1 MYAKSELLQQF
12 LTPDYAERLADVMF
26 EIGRA
31 MNARSEYPM
40 AVKWLERANKIIN
53 AQNFESLSREGAE
66 LRMAILQALVT
77 ALLGTGRTDDLE
89 QARKYVDCI
98 EADVGR
104 KLFVSLLRL
113 ELLQKTPAETFD
125 EDSYA
130 STLRGMIRDFAFSEP
145 AFKLLIHHIRKLH
158 DKSPATGSAMLDEF
172 IIKLARGDNDVWME
186 KAVITRM
193 WMITSQRDTFNTLDA
208 IHEVLSKLSRPL
220 SAEAAVAAQ
229 AVGGLG
235 LVCGCLLMRGQLIWK
250 KLESHYSNGDFELAG
265 NWCQLSLLP
274 VFQNCGPNNTSKLER
289 SGAPILLLWVC

>member
-1 MYAKSELLQQF
+1 MVVGGGKGGVDADEYQCWKDDRLDLAEHMYAKSELLQQF

-31 MNARSEYPM
+31 MNAKSEYPM

-104 KLFVSLLRL
+104 KLVVSLLRL
-113 ELLQKTPAETFD
+113 ELLQKTPAEIFD
-125 EDSYA
+125 SDSYA
-130 STLRGMIRDFAFSEP
+130 DTLRRMIREFAFSEP

-158 DKSPATGSAMLDEF
+158 DKSPASGSAMLDEF

-186 KAVITRM
+186 KAVVTRM

-208 IHEVLSKLSRPL
+208 IHEVLSKLARPL

-235 LVCGCLLMRGQLIWK
+235 FVRG
-250 KLESHYSNGDFELAG
+250 F
-265 NWCQLSLLP
+265 C
-274 VFQNCGPNNTSKLER
+274 
-289 SGAPILLLWVC
+289 